1 VTSRQQ
7 TAVGRASAPP
17 HCSQIRRASAP
28 PHCSQIRCAS
38 APPRILAQGVGR
50 AALVALLLVLP
61 ALVVAMNPA
70 LGEALQ
76 FQREA
81 VAGGEWWRVL
91 TCHWTHWSMDHL
103 IWDAF
108 PFALLVLLAWRA
120 GPRRTLWT
128 LGLSTVLIPAGA
140 WIFYPQ
146 VLTYRGLSGLASA
159 LFMLVALDLCREA
172 TAGRQWATV
181 TLVAVLMAGFTA
193 KVLFEIFTGATVF
206 ADSAFFIPLPL
217 AHLIG
222 AQCGALAA
230 ARDLRPQWRLI

>member
-7 TAVGRASAPP
+7 KAAG
-17 HCSQIRRASAP
+17 CK
-28 PHCSQIRCAS
+28 S
-38 APPRILAQGVGR
+38 APPRFLTQGVGR
-50 AALVALLLVLP
+50 AVVVALLLVLP
-61 ALVVAMNPA
+61 ALVVALNPA

-81 VAGGEWWRVL
+81 VADGEWWRII

-108 PFALLVLLAWRA
+108 PFALLVLLAWRIS
-120 GPRRTLWT
+120 PRRMLWT
-128 LGLSTVLIPAGA
+128 LGLSAVLIPVGA

-146 VLTYRGLSGLASA
+146 VLTYRGLSGLDSA
-159 LFMLVALDLCREA
+159 LFLLVALDLCRSA
-172 TAGRQWATV
+172 TRDRQWVTV
-181 TLVAVLMAGFTA
+181 VLVAALLAGFMA
-193 KVLFEIFTGATVF
+193 KVLFEVITGTTLF
-206 ADSAFFIPLPL
+206 ADSAFFVPLPL

-230 ARDLRPQWRLI
+230 ARDLRPEWRLI